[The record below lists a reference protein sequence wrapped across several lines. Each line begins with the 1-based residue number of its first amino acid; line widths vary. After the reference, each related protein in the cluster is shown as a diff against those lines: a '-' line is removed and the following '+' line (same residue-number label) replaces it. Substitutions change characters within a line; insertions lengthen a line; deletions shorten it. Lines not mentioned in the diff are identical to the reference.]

1 MPEEKKFTRKQVIDF
16 AKLAVMRAGYME
28 TAAILVERELEKIL
42 PRPDESLKA
51 LEETLTDQ
59 QEQIADL
66 RRQLNRS
73 HHRPQFI
80 TEPDPFPF
88 AVQPGACK
96 PGAE

>member
-1 MPEEKKFTRKQVIDF
+1 MKAT
-16 AKLAVMRAGYME
+16 
-28 TAAILVERELEKIL
+28 VESR
-42 PRPDESLKA
+42 LKA